1 MPQDT
6 WTEMSMASRGPGV
19 LGRISPGSGHAET
32 RAVDNVQVPLSVDD
46 RGTVQW
52 RNGKAH
58 VWGPGPVDPRALE
71 ALGRLPDGR
80 WLVRTGTANHDV
92 LSVKRTGGHR
102 DLLID
107 LYGVDGSVSVAT
119 DLMVPGH
126 LTVERP
132 KPDWPWSEERI
143 SITIGLGVAA
153 AIAVLLG
160 LRRLWRRWR
169 QSRAAR

>member
-1 MPQDT
+1 
-6 WTEMSMASRGPGV
+6 
-19 LGRISPGSGHAET
+19 
-32 RAVDNVQVPLSVDD
+32 
-46 RGTVQW
+46 
-52 RNGKAH
+52 
-58 VWGPGPVDPRALE
+58 
-71 ALGRLPDGR
+71 
-80 WLVRTGTANHDV
+80 
-92 LSVKRTGGHR
+92 VKRTGGHR

-132 KPDWPWSEERI
+132 KPDWPWSEERL